1 MIYLLSLICALLPT
15 YLIRFSI
22 FGIPTT
28 VLETIIYFAFLI
40 QIINFKSQISKC
52 KITIKSLKLF
62 LISIVLLFISLI
74 ISVYISPDKRVALG
88 IAKAWFFDPILLG
101 GLVFLNVKSEKDFGK
116 IVYGFATGAAFISL
130 WGILQWFGFD
140 FLLSHQKADT
150 FNSFASYLGSGRVFG
165 PFESPNYLGMYLAPI
180 SSLTLAY
187 WLNSKFKSQNA
198 KSQLKMQNSYLIFHN
213 SYFLSFCLVAML
225 LALLFTKSLGAW
237 LGFGVAAIFLLWYFV
252 CQFKPIIRNSYF
264 IIPATLFVV
273 AVIFLINKLGIGRIT
288 DSFAA
293 RKEVWQ
299 VSWHLIK
306 QHPVFGIGLGTFRS
320 LYEQIIPTIHFPPIN
335 WLQMHPHNI
344 FLAFWLNLGILG
356 LISFI
361 WILVLFFR
369 NSFKLLNAKRYTLI
383 PALVAAMLAIIA
395 HGLIDTT
402 YWKNDLAA
410 LFWLIV
416 GLSFALNKF
425 NKNEKS

>member
-1 MIYLLSLICALLPT
+1 
-15 YLIRFSI
+15 
-22 FGIPTT
+22 
-28 VLETIIYFAFLI
+28 LETIIYFAFLI
-40 QIINFKSQISKC
+40 QIYLILRSKLG
-52 KITIKSLKLF
+52 IKNYEIRNKK
-62 LISIVLLFISLI
+62 FISHISYIIIPIALFFVAII
-74 ISVYISPDKRVALG
+74 ISTIIAPDKRAALG

-101 GLVFLNVKSEKDFGK
+101 ALVAFNVKSEKDFGK

-299 VSWHLIK
+299 VSWYLIK
-306 QHPVFGIGLGTFRS
+306 QHPIFGIGLGPFPKIYT
-320 LYEQIIPTIHFPPIN
+320 ETIPQVHFPPIN
-335 WLQMHPHNI
+335 WMQMHPHNI

-361 WILVLFFR
+361 WILYLFFKKIL
-369 NSFKLLNAKRYTLI
+369 FLLTTDYRLQTI
-383 PALVAAMLAIIA
+383 ALATAMLVIIA

-402 YWKNDLAA
+402 YWKNDLAC
-410 LFWLIV
+410 LFWLV
-416 GLSFALNKF
+416 VALSAALSRFGKLPTNKSRD
-425 NKNEKS
+425 KK